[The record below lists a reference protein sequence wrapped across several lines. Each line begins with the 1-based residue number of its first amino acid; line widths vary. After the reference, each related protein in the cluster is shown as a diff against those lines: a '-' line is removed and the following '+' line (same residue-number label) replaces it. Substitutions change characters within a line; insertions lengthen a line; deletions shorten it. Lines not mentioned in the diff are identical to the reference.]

1 MPRRVSFALAAAAV
15 ALFAGTARGAEPSTA
30 APAPADAVVAAIS
43 DADLRRLL
51 GEVLA
56 RNPELAGL
64 AAAARAAELE
74 APQAA
79 SLPDPVAMV
88 TAYPLTPETRVGPV
102 RAMAGLS
109 QTFPWFG
116 KLGLRERA
124 AVVVAAEA
132 RETVEA
138 ARLRVV
144 TEARELVAELGF
156 VDADEQVLRDDRA
169 TLARYEE
176 LARARYASGQG
187 LEQAAVKIQAE
198 ITRTDGRLLDL
209 ATHRAEQRARLNALR
224 DRPASTEVPAIS
236 LPSLEGAAPPA
247 VDAAALRAR
256 AVERRPEVAGAAAA
270 IERARVESEL
280 AAKQFRPDVTLGFTY
295 TLVDRRTDA
304 PGRASPPPG
313 NGDDDLGLT
322 ASLNLPVRKR
332 RLEAGVAQAAAG
344 ESAAADRRRSV
355 VAAIEETLGDLVQR
369 LPLTAERLHL
379 FQRVLLLQARESLA
393 SAEAAYAAGTLD
405 ALDLLDA
412 ERVLLEVRTATER
425 ARADYAIALADLD
438 GAVGAPALSGAA
450 AGDTP

>member
-1 MPRRVSFALAAAAV
+1 MPKRVSFALAAVAV
-15 ALFAGTARGAEPSTA
+15 ALFAGTARGAEPPA
-30 APAPADAVVAAIS
+30 AEPAPADAVVAAVA
-43 DADLRRLL
+43 DADLSRLL

-56 RNPELAGL
+56 RNPEVAGL

-109 QTFPWFG
+109 QRFPWFG

-124 AVVVAAEA
+124 AILAAAAA
-132 RETVEA
+132 RETLEA

-144 TEARELVAELGF
+144 TEARELVAELSF
-156 VDADEQVLRDDRA
+156 VAADERVLHDDRA

-176 LARARYASGQG
+176 LARTLYASGQG

-209 ATHRAEQRARLNALR
+209 AARRAGLLARLNALR
-224 DRPASTEVPAIS
+224 DQPASTDVPAIP
-236 LPSLEGAAPPA
+236 LPTLAAGETPSLDG
-247 VDAAALRAR
+247 AALRAR
-256 AVERRPEVAGAAAA
+256 ALERRPEVAAAAA
-270 IERARVESEL
+270 AVERARVESEL

-295 TLVDRRTDA
+295 TIVDRRTDA

-344 ESAAADRRRSV
+344 ESAAADRRRGA
-355 VAAIEETLGDLVQR
+355 VAAVEETVGDLVQR
-369 LPLTAERLHL
+369 LPLTAERLRL
-379 FQRVLLLQARESLA
+379 FERVLLLQVRESLS
-393 SAEAAYAAGTLD
+393 SAEAAYAAGTVD

-425 ARADYAIALADLD
+425 ARADYAIALAELD
-438 GAVGAPALSGAA
+438 GAVGAPALPAA
-450 AGDTP
+450 AVGDTP